1 MPVMMGN
8 SPPLAQP
15 SMLTL
20 HSFVI
25 SHFSEKIRWT
35 LRACGVPFVER
46 ALTPGL
52 HMAITPFIGRRG
64 SSVPIV
70 TGDGLRVQ
78 GSDRIL
84 HRLAT
89 RGLIDSLLPDEDE
102 ARDAALLAAASHD
115 GLGRAVM
122 MAAYAPMLNDPRE
135 VFRVWTLA
143 AHPAEI
149 AVLKAVMPMMF
160 PAFRRRFGLADD
172 GIARARARI
181 EATLDAIASRR
192 GNRPYLGAAFGIEDL
207 TVCALLAP
215 LAGPDA
221 HPLYGH
227 AVFRDSIAAAVAPWA
242 QHPTMRW
249 VQEVY
254 ARNRGVEPADS
265 VLLQAAGRL

>member
-1 MPVMMGN
+1 
-8 SPPLAQP
+8 
-15 SMLTL
+15 MLTL

-35 LRACGVPFVER
+35 LRAAGVPFHER

-115 GLGRAVM
+115 GLGRAVL
-122 MAAYAPMLNDPRE
+122 MAAYAPMLDDPRE

-143 AHPAEI
+143 SNPAEI

-160 PAFRRRFGLADD
+160 PAFRRRFALTPA
-172 GIARARARI
+172 GIARARAKI
-181 EATLDAIASRR
+181 EAALDAIAERR
-192 GNRPYLGAAFGIEDL
+192 GHRPYLGTAFGIEDL
-207 TVCALLAP
+207 SVCALLAP

-227 AVFRDSIAAAVAPWA
+227 AQFRAVAADAVAPWA
-242 QHPTMRW
+242 RHPTMDW
-249 VQEVY
+249 VREVY
-254 ARNRGVEPADS
+254 ARQRGAEPADS
-265 VLLQAAGRL
+265 VLSKAAARL

>member
-1 MPVMMGN
+1 
-8 SPPLAQP
+8 
-15 SMLTL
+15 MLTL

-35 LRACGVPFVER
+35 LRAAGVPFVER

-89 RGLIDSLLPDEDE
+89 RGVIDSLLPDEDE

-122 MAAYAPMLNDPRE
+122 LAAYAPMLVDRHE
-135 VFRVWTLA
+135 VFRIWTLA
-143 AHPAEI
+143 ANPLEAT
-149 AVLKAVMPMMF
+149 ALKTALPLIF
-160 PAFRRRFGLADD
+160 PAFRRLFALTPS

-181 EATLDAIASRR
+181 EAALDAIAERR
-192 GNRPYLGAAFGIEDL
+192 GHRPYLGAAFGIEDL

-227 AVFRDSIAAAVAPWA
+227 AGFRSGVADAVAPWA
-242 QHPTMRW
+242 RHPTMDW
-249 VQEVY
+249 VREVY
-254 ARNRGVEPADS
+254 ARQRTTEPADS
-265 VLLQAAGRL
+265 VLVKSAQRL